1 MIAHGRKGRRN
12 AREALGNSGKNDL
25 AMFAVTSDGRTV
37 RDRSKVSRHP
47 KYPYYMAFLYPHRKR
62 TYTVCELILYI

>member
-25 AMFAVTSDGRTV
+25 AMFAVTSDGRPV
-37 RDRSKVSRHP
+37 HDRSKSP
-47 KYPYYMAFLYPHRKR
+47 TSKYPYYMAFCTRIEKEPA
-62 TYTVCELILYI
+62 VCELILYI